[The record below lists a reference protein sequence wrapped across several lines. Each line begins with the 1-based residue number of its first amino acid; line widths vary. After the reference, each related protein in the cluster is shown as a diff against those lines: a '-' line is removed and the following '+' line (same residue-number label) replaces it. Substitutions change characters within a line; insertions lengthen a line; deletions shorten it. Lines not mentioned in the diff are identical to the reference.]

1 MMFKMNMRRLPGVL
15 CSLFLLFVLLT
26 LTHIQSPS
34 AHAAIAQVMLSL
46 PGGGTQLSGHV
57 GTQIRIS
64 GSGFNPGQV
73 NLYTTPNNDITKCMN
88 TNNPA
93 NLGLT
98 PFTPATTTAQQDGTI
113 FVDTSWPASASI
125 TGTAYYICATAPGIR
140 GLSSNTFTIAPTA
153 TINISPT
160 NGNAGQQITVT
171 GANWLPPQAV
181 TVTIPNTPVISHTT
195 SDANGNFSLTLTTPT
210 GTPPGTYS
218 VSATAD
224 NEPTL
229 KAVDSNILTITAIT
243 PTPTVT
249 VTPSPTPTAT
259 ATPSPTATA
268 TAAPTTTS
276 TPTDSIGG
284 GTTTPPSNNGDNT
297 NTFLLFTLAGLGVL
311 FVIVGIILFI
321 MYSRS
326 R

>member
-1 MMFKMNMRRLPGVL
+1 MFKMGRQRLPRVVS
-15 CSLFLLFVLLT
+15 SLFLLVALLT
-26 LTHIQSPS
+26 LIHIQAPF
-34 AHAAIAQVMLSL
+34 AHAAVAQVMLSL

-73 NLYTTPNNDITKCMN
+73 NLYTTTNNDITKCTN

-93 NLGLT
+93 NFGLT
-98 PFTPATTTAQQDGTI
+98 PFTPAATVAQQDGTI
-113 FVDTSWPASASI
+113 LVDTSWPASASV
-125 TGTAYYICATAPGIR
+125 TGSAYYICAAAPGTK
-140 GLSSNTFTIAPTA
+140 GLSSNTFTIAPAA
-153 TINISPT
+153 TMNVSPT
-160 NGNAGQQITVT
+160 NVSAGQQVTVT

-181 TVTIPNTPVISHTT
+181 TITVTFPNTPVTSRTT
-195 SDANGNFSLTLTTPT
+195 SDANGNFSLTLTIPANTPA
-210 GTPPGTYS
+210 GTYS
-218 VSATAD
+218 VNAAAD

-229 KAVDSNILTITAIT
+229 KVVDSNILTIAAPT
-243 PTPTVT
+243 PTPTVNI
-249 VTPSPTPTAT
+249 TPSPTPTAT

-276 TPTDSIGG
+276 TPTDNIGG
-284 GTTTPPSNNGDNT
+284 TTPPSSSGDNT

-311 FVIVGIILFI
+311 FVIVGIILFV
-321 MYSRS
+321 MYSRT